1 MLLAS
6 LCPGSYGREGGSAG
20 LGLHPPASM
29 APDPATRLSGWP
41 HWVNIP
47 PKLKSAIYSAGKY
60 SVGTNGV
67 LRKLKHIFPN
77 TYQRINMM
85 ARLPPR

>member
-1 MLLAS
+1 MRGGRNTWLQSSATSSWLLQQYAS
-6 LCPGSYGREGGSAG
+6 GKPHGSPS
-20 LGLHPPASM
+20 L
-29 APDPATRLSGWP
+29 LSS
-41 HWVNIP
+41 N
-47 PKLKSAIYSAGKY
+47 LLFYSEGKY

>member
-1 MLLAS
+1 MVTIL
-6 LCPGSYGREGGSAG
+6 
-20 LGLHPPASM
+20 
-29 APDPATRLSGWP
+29 
-41 HWVNIP
+41 
-47 PKLKSAIYSAGKY
+47 PKLQSAFYSAGKY

-85 ARLPPR
+85 AQPPALRTSLARGHAKNDS

>member
-1 MLLAS
+1 MLFK
-6 LCPGSYGREGGSAG
+6 Y
-20 LGLHPPASM
+20 
-29 APDPATRLSGWP
+29 SGKY
-41 HWVNIP
+41 VNIYFDM
-47 PKLKSAIYSAGKY
+47 KITFYSAGKY

-85 ARLPPR
+85 AQPPAPLTSLEAMQRMTVEPRCWGGVSPTPSS